1 MDFNTTPLSSLIN
14 TSTKHTV
21 SLSNHIIS
29 ILDSLSTITENKKL
43 VLDKYNKIFITED
56 PKKLPINHPITQ
68 QILYSLERIQKTG
81 DEGRNFIYILKKI
94 LKLVNEYQTNDIIKA
109 LKNVFATK
117 KIVPLPKKEVSFLE
131 NLANESL
138 AMLNSEVSQDKK
150 IKIVKINSGI
160 LKDSFSVKGFV
171 INKLP
176 IKHKKIRNLSC
187 LLLNGNLELDNP
199 ENKSILQFSTPDDLL
214 NYSTNEEK
222 MLDLLIESIKDVG
235 FIFVNGSINKR
246 VLETYE
252 GVIYKLSSKYDLMDL
267 QKISNGYIYNSTT
280 SFLDKEIRT
289 GTFKSASINDD
300 YSIFESD
307 SEMVS
312 IVLKDSLEFDLEE
325 HERKIKLI
333 LSHKKESNTYEFIH
347 STTLERKIK
356 DIISVKVD
364 KNVYDKYIE
373 EINFI
378 ISTLFKTQDYLITKE
393 EVVKPK
399 ENKHWDE
406 CD

>member
-81 DEGRNFIYILKKI
+81 DEGRNFIYVLKKI

-150 IKIVKINSGI
+150 IKIVKIN
-160 LKDSFSVKGFV
+160 
-171 INKLP
+171 
-176 IKHKKIRNLSC
+176 
-187 LLLNGNLELDNP
+187 
-199 ENKSILQFSTPDDLL
+199 
-214 NYSTNEEK
+214 
-222 MLDLLIESIKDVG
+222 
-235 FIFVNGSINKR
+235 
-246 VLETYE
+246 
-252 GVIYKLSSKYDLMDL
+252 
-267 QKISNGYIYNSTT
+267 
-280 SFLDKEIRT
+280 
-289 GTFKSASINDD
+289 
-300 YSIFESD
+300 
-307 SEMVS
+307 
-312 IVLKDSLEFDLEE
+312 
-325 HERKIKLI
+325 
-333 LSHKKESNTYEFIH
+333 
-347 STTLERKIK
+347 
-356 DIISVKVD
+356 
-364 KNVYDKYIE
+364 
-373 EINFI
+373 
-378 ISTLFKTQDYLITKE
+378 
-393 EVVKPK
+393 
-399 ENKHWDE
+399 
-406 CD
+406 